1 MFTDNRHNRFSGA
14 KRTFFVQNVSLFR
27 PAYPVKCWRVL
38 SILIALC
45 VLISVLLQ
53 CLEAVTAH
61 AAESQ
66 VELGPYGIII
76 SNDPFDPERGKSQPS
91 FSAGEEVLKDRYQVY
106 GTIISGE
113 VRQAFLMVPTAES
126 ASGSR
131 RKVIRRSQKNLRT
144 VTVGDLVDGWRV
156 EDITAQGVKLESDGE
171 YVEVG
176 IFEEV
181 KEERRATAPVALQTP
196 HPKPQVSQVPES
208 TTAEKSLTTSTSK
221 PDSHPQKRPRER
233 TPSRPETID
242 PAKTSGSSGPQA
254 ETGGTGASAGS
265 ESQAETGETEGAPS
279 KPNFLTPPDAP
290 STNPFLELIKK
301 AREK

>member
-1 MFTDNRHNRFSGA
+1 MNTA
-14 KRTFFVQNVSLFR
+14 Q
-27 PAYPVKCWRVL
+27 
-38 SILIALC
+38 
-45 VLISVLLQ
+45 
-53 CLEAVTAH
+53 AV
-61 AAESQ
+61 ESQ
-66 VELGPYGIII
+66 VELGPYAIII

-91 FSAGEEVLKDRYQVY
+91 FSAGEEDLKNRYQVY

-113 VRQAFLMVPTAES
+113 IRQAFLLVSSSDA
-126 ASGSR
+126 ASSPR
-131 RKVIRRSQKNLRT
+131 RKVVSGSQKNLRT
-144 VTVGDLVDGWRV
+144 VTVGDLVNGWRV

-176 IFEEV
+176 IFDEV

-208 TTAEKSLTTSTSK
+208 TTAESPSTTSTGK
-221 PDSHPQKRPRER
+221 PDFHPQRRPRER
-233 TPSRPETID
+233 TPLRPETID
-242 PAKTSGSSGPQA
+242 PARTSAGSEPQA
-254 ETGGTGASAGS
+254 ETGGTGASAGPEPQS
-265 ESQAETGETEGAPS
+265 ETGEAEGAPS

>member
-1 MFTDNRHNRFSGA
+1 MQLDNRHNRVSGV
-14 KRTFFVQNVSLFR
+14 KRTFLVRNASLFR

-45 VLISVLLQ
+45 VLISGLLQ
-53 CLEAVTAH
+53 CLETITVH
-61 AAESQ
+61 AAESH
-66 VELGPYGIII
+66 VELGPYGVII
-76 SNDPFDPERGKSQPS
+76 SNDPFDPKRGKSQPS

-106 GTIISGE
+106 GTIISGDI
-113 VRQAFLMVPTAES
+113 RQAFLMVPTSES

-131 RKVIRRSQKNLRT
+131 RKVVSGSQKNLRT

-208 TTAEKSLTTSTSK
+208 TTVEKPSTTSTSK
-221 PDSHPQKRPRER
+221 PDSHPQRRPGER
-233 TPSRPETID
+233 TQSHPETID
-242 PAKTSGSSGPQA
+242 PAKTSAGSEPQA
-254 ETGGTGASAGS
+254 EK
-265 ESQAETGETEGAPS
+265 GETEGAPS
-279 KPNFLTPPDAP
+279 KPNFLTPPEPP